1 MSPPPESVTER
12 TFYPAIIE
20 LVKQIGNRIGI
31 EVAGAS
37 EVGIRPGFPD
47 LMFRFDGHSLLVQ
60 VKIDSYEK
68 MLDDLAKTYPI
79 ATSRGAGLLLLL
91 LSSEARRIYPLE
103 VERVAPKLRVKRA
116 LLLASWASKHS
127 EEIELQDALELVLRT
142 LKEYEKYKVPLVDYL
157 TVAGFAREAIEE
169 LAGTMRH
176 YVTTTPELLNQAQAI
191 IGSFDFYRSLLSEFV
206 ESEEIMK
213 TYIADIVSYITI
225 LALLFLHAA
234 SVKRYKQSVLPQINN
249 PLSPPED
256 LLDVIDM
263 RVRASPLYSE
273 YQFIADPFLH
283 ILAILKSIVRP
294 VSYTLA
300 RYLYAVQTLRPEH
313 VKEEVL
319 GRIYQ
324 EGLPPE
330 TRKNL
335 GAFFT
340 NPVAARLLAYLAIDN
355 WDEKVLD
362 PACGSGTLL
371 VSTYE
376 AKMEKAL
383 QQGLKRPEVHKLF
396 LNNHIIGIDIM
407 QFAKELTS
415 INLAL
420 QDIEM
425 PIKPKVYWGDG
436 IEKMISVIPSTDDDP
451 PQQPSLYEYYIQKD
465 MDEYRKH
472 QLVKEGFDLVIMNPP
487 FTRRERIPK
496 RERNK
501 LDERLGE
508 IVKGKV
514 GYWAYFF
521 AAADNVIKLGGKLA
535 SVTPEEFFTGSSAE
549 SIRRY
554 LLGEVVQNGI
564 KINVTTNRIYIP
576 EYIVKLTSDIAF
588 SEEALYKDYLVM
600 FRKTHVDKDIPF
612 IIIVLL
618 KKKLDELK
626 NREQDVIEAI
636 KSFALSNEKSL
647 KGDLFDAI
655 KLMNPVE
662 VIKRRVRNL
671 KPLVAFNTIEAFE
684 FFEKISKQL
693 SELPTLG
700 DLEREG
706 LLWLRNYNPGQY
718 TARGEHVES
727 YATSLFVRRYGS
739 RGKVL
744 FDFKGIKDNKII
756 LKAIR
761 SDTILKIDPKDVVP
775 ALRSVA
781 GVRFLDLTGREEYA
795 LVRSDSIDMEVFKRS
810 GLVESRKL
818 DKATKDIRDAYE
830 RYAGEILLARR
841 FQITSPDIF
850 FIAFYSSNKL
860 LAPATVNI
868 LRSKDLDKD
877 LLKALTLFLNSTLA
891 LFQLLSLQVETRGSW
906 VRFDADVWRDI
917 YVPNIHSLALNDDF
931 MSRILETFNFV
942 TKSSEKLLS
951 LYQRISSKS
960 QLQKRIDKI
969 ALEMLGLNWSDEQL
983 SKLYD
988 VIKSEL
994 DVLQHI
1000 LEESQKRGK
1009 KTKRKQSDEGEGEEK
1024 PESVQKS
1031 LTEWMR
1037 K

>member
-1 MSPPPESVTER
+1 MSPPESVTER
-12 TFYPAIIE
+12 TLYPAIIE
-20 LVKQIGNRIGI
+20 LVKQIGNKTGI

-47 LMFRFDGHSLLVQ
+47 LMFRLDGHSLLVQ

-79 ATSRGAGLLLLL
+79 ATSTGAGLLLLL
-91 LSSEARRIYPLE
+91 LSPEARRINPLE
-103 VERVAPKLRVKRA
+103 VERVAPKLRVKRT

-127 EEIELQDALELVLRT
+127 EEIELEDALELALCT

-157 TVAGFAREAIEE
+157 TVASFAREAIEE
-169 LAGTMRH
+169 LASTMRH
-176 YVTTTPELLNQAQAI
+176 YITNTPNLLNQAQAI

-206 ESEEIMK
+206 ESEEIMN

-256 LLDVIDM
+256 LLDVIDK
-263 RVRASPLYSE
+263 RVRASPLYGE

-283 ILAILKSIVRP
+283 ILTLLKSIVGR

-300 RYLYAVQTLRPEH
+300 RYLYAVQALRPEH

-340 NPVAARLLAYLAIDN
+340 NPVAARLLAYLAINN
-355 WDEKVLD
+355 WNEKVLD

-383 QQGLKRPEVHKLF
+383 RQGLKRSEAHELF
-396 LNNHIIGIDIM
+396 LNKHIIGIDIM

-436 IEKMISVIPSTDDDP
+436 IKKMISVIPSTDDDP
-451 PQQPSLYEYYIQKD
+451 PQQLSIYEYYIQMD

-501 LDERLGE
+501 LDKLLGE

-521 AAADNVIKLGGKLA
+521 AASDNVIKLGGKLA

-549 SIRRY
+549 SVRRY
-554 LLGEVVQNGI
+554 LLGEVVQKGNN
-564 KINVTTNRIYIP
+564 INVTNRIYIP

-588 SEEALYKDYLVM
+588 SEGALYKDYLVV
-600 FRKTHVDKDIPF
+600 FRKTYVNKNIPF
-612 IIIVLL
+612 TIIILL
-618 KKKLDELK
+618 KKRLDELK
-626 NREQDVIEAI
+626 NREQEVVEAI
-636 KSFALSNEKSL
+636 NSFALSNERRL
-647 KGDLFDAI
+647 KGDLFDTI

-662 VIKRRVRNL
+662 VIKRRMRNL

-684 FFEKISKQL
+684 FFEEMSKQL
-693 SELPTLG
+693 SGLPMLG
-700 DLEREG
+700 DLERKG
-706 LLWLRNYNPGQY
+706 LLQLRNYNPGQY
-718 TARGEHVES
+718 TARGENVES

-744 FDFKGIKDNKII
+744 FDLDRIEDNKII
-756 LKAIR
+756 LKAVR
-761 SDTILKIDPKDVVP
+761 GDTILKIDPKDVVP

-781 GVRFLDLTGREEYA
+781 GVRFLELTGREEYA
-795 LVRSDSIDMEVFKRS
+795 LVRSDSIDMKVFERV
-810 GLVESRKL
+810 GLVEFNKL
-818 DKATKDIRDAYE
+818 DRAMKDVEDAYK

-841 FQITSPDIF
+841 FQITSPYIF
-850 FIAFYSSNKL
+850 FIAFYSSNKM
-860 LAPATVNI
+860 LAPATINI
-868 LRSKDLDKD
+868 LRSKDLNED
-877 LLKALTLFLNSTLA
+877 LLKALTLYLNSTLA

-906 VRFDADVWRDI
+906 VRFDADVWRYI
-917 YVPNIHSLALNDDF
+917 YVPNIHSLALNDDI
-931 MSRILETFNFV
+931 MSRTLETFNLV
-942 TKSSEKLLS
+942 AKSSEKLS
-951 LYQRISSKS
+951 CLYHRISSKS

-969 ALEMLGLNWSDEQL
+969 ALEMLGLNWGEEQL

-988 VIKSEL
+988 VIKFEL

-1009 KTKRKQSDEGEGEEK
+1009 KTKRKEGSEGEDEEE
-1024 PESVQKS
+1024 PEPVQKS